1 MENSDETLGSKNLNS
16 PNDYECTK
24 NGISVTTN
32 GVANSAYSTSASS
45 SASTS
50 SLASSCLKKTV
61 TNIVSPDSTST
72 VNFK

>member
-1 MENSDETLGSKNLNS
+1 MENSDETIGSKNLNS

-24 NGISVTTN
+24 NGINVTTN
-32 GVANSAYSTSASS
+32 GAANSTCSTSASS

-50 SLASSCLKKTV
+50 SLASSSLKKTV
-61 TNIVSPDSTST
+61 TNIVSPDSTSA